1 MQIIDKKLILKKS
14 LYYLFGFL
22 PLIITLFI
30 YPHIPKH
37 VPSHYTAVGEIANW
51 NSREQILIIPFL
63 LAIFTYFKPK
73 IFVENFKSKSSANFL
88 SSLVKLP
95 IIVADLNDVISSILT
110 IFFAFINL
118 SIFSV
123 NPETVYALSNNS
135 SASSQLI
142 ILLLFKIITY
152 SIKFETSSIM

>member
-1 MQIIDKKLILKKS
+1 MQIKDKKLILKKS

-73 IFVENFKSKSSANFL
+73 IFVENFKSKSEEKVSFY
-88 SSLVKLP
+88 ST
-95 IIVADLNDVISSILT
+95 IL
-110 IFFAFINL
+110 FIL
-118 SIFSV
+118 SIDL
-123 NPETVYALSNNS
+123 LSM
-135 SASSQLI
+135 LE
-142 ILLLFKIITY
+142 LFT
-152 SIKFETSSIM
+152 SFTGEDFLDKFNF